1 MKKFTFLALLITFI
15 FHVSISFAQ
24 KKYSK
29 FFTLIEHAHQD
40 GNYEEALKH
49 SQQAITLIKKDL
61 DSLSESKDQSV
72 YLETLM
78 NLVHNRGV
86 ILLDIGNYE
95 EAIHH
100 IQQAIDIHKDIFNVE
115 NPDLATFLDN
125 LGVAKQNLGE
135 YSEAEKLYTK
145 SRDIRLKL
153 LGDRDVDYA
162 MSINHLASLLHE
174 MGDYE
179 KALNGYIKSINI
191 IKKRDG
197 KNNMY
202 FATFQSACASLYQEI
217 GCLDQAEI
225 MLKNS
230 LNIIKKEKSE
240 QHPEYGLA
248 LFSLATLYQAMHQ
261 PTKALPLLEESIA
274 IIAEKLGKKHLI
286 YANALHQLGK
296 AQQAIGNYS
305 KAESFYLEAL
315 RLRQSIVGTNHPD
328 YISSLVQLALY
339 YQLIKQYEKAESWYL
354 QHLKASVHQI
364 YAYFPFLSEK
374 QKEKFYAGIS
384 DNFEKFNAFAFQRST
399 QNPYLLS
406 EVFNYRLT
414 TKAILFQSANK
425 MRKQI
430 LDSGDKELI
439 ATYKKWT
446 KLKDKLAKIYK
457 PAKATRIKIFA
468 EDIIGLETEVEK
480 LEKQLY
486 EKSETF
492 KQFADK
498 QTVSWGSIKQKLQQ
512 GEALIEVIRFRYFD
526 IYKDKWTDSVNY
538 AGLIAL
544 PHEQTYPMV
553 SLITYGKDLENKHFK
568 AYRFAL
574 KEKQTDVDSY
584 QLFWT
589 PFKEKIGQVKKIFFA
604 PDGVYNQLNINVLLN
619 PETGN
624 YLIDETDVH
633 LLANAKEILEIE
645 PASSAVLQNTLPKAV
660 LIGRPK
666 YDSEHLQ
673 EKLSDLEGT
682 EKEVKHIAQ
691 LLNKEQWHTEVYL
704 GEKASESILK
714 QSDSPTVLHIASHGF
729 FAANSYE
736 DPMFSSGLMLT
747 SYRNDNQIDEDDGR
761 LTGYEAMNLSL
772 ETTDLVVL
780 SACETGVGNVKV
792 GEGVYGL
799 QRAFKIA
806 GAKNIIIS
814 LWLADDWAT
823 QSLMKEFYQLWL
835 AEGNRRQAFRLAQ
848 QKMKDK
854 YAHPYYWGAFVIW
867 GG

>member
-1 MKKFTFLALLITFI
+1 MKNFIVLAFFITFI
-15 FHVSISFAQ
+15 FHSPISFAQ
-24 KKYSK
+24 KKYNK

-40 GNYEEALKH
+40 GDYEEALKY

-61 DSLSESKDQSV
+61 DSLSESKDQAL

-78 NLVHNRGV
+78 NLVHNRGI

-145 SRDIRLKL
+145 SRDIRLKI
-153 LGDRDVDYA
+153 LGDRDIDYA
-162 MSINHLASLLHE
+162 MSINHLASLQHE

-179 KALNGYIKSINI
+179 KALNGYLKSINI
-191 IKKRDG
+191 IKNRDG
-197 KNNMY
+197 TKNMY
-202 FATFQSACASLYQEI
+202 FATFQSACASLYQET
-217 GCLDQAEI
+217 GCFDQAEI

-230 LNIIKKEKSE
+230 LGIIKNVKSPK
-240 QHPEYGLA
+240 HPEYGLA

-261 PTKALPLLEESIA
+261 PTKALPLLEESME
-274 IIAEKLGKKHLI
+274 IIAKKLGKKHLI
-286 YANALHQLGK
+286 YANGLHHLGK
-296 AQQAIGNYS
+296 AHQAIGNYS
-305 KAESFYLEAL
+305 RAESHYLEAL
-315 RLRQSIVGTNHPD
+315 QLRQSIVGNNHPD
-328 YISSLVQLALY
+328 YISSLVQLALF
-339 YQLIKQYEKAESWYL
+339 YQLTKQYEKAESWYL
-354 QHLKASVHQI
+354 QHLKASVNQI
-364 YAYFPFLSEK
+364 YTYFPFLTEK

-384 DNFEKFNAFAFQRST
+384 DNFEKFNGFAFHRST
-399 QNPYLLS
+399 QNPYLLN

-430 LDSGDKELI
+430 LESSDKELI
-439 ATYKKWT
+439 AIYKRWT

-468 EDIIGLETEVEK
+468 EDIIGLEAEVER
-480 LEKQLY
+480 LEKLLY

-492 KQFADK
+492 KQFTDK
-498 QTVSWGSIKQKLQQ
+498 QTVSWENVKQKLQQ

-526 IYKDKWTDSVNY
+526 IHKDKWTDSINY

-544 PHEQTYPMV
+544 PYEQTYPMV
-553 SLITYGKDLENKHFK
+553 SLITNGKDLENKYFK

-584 QLFWT
+584 LHFWT
-589 PFKEKIGQVKKIFFA
+589 PFKEKIGQAGKIFFA
-604 PDGVYNQLNINVLLN
+604 PDGVYNQLNLNVLLN

-624 YLIDETDVH
+624 YLIDEADIH
-633 LLANAKEILEIE
+633 LIANPKEILAVE
-645 PASSAVLQNTLPKAV
+645 PTMTVISQTTLPKAV

-666 YDSEHLQ
+666 YTTEHLQ

-682 EKEVKHIAQ
+682 EKEIKHIAQ
-691 LLNKEQWHTEVYL
+691 LLHKEQWHTEVYL
-704 GEKASESILK
+704 GEKASESVLK
-714 QSDSPTVLHIASHGF
+714 QSNSPTVLHIASHGF
-729 FAANSYE
+729 FSTNSYE

-747 SYRNDNQIDEDDGR
+747 SYRNDNQVEEDDGR

-772 ETTDLVVL
+772 EATDLVVL
-780 SACETGVGNVKV
+780 SACETGVGNIKV

-799 QRAFKIA
+799 QRAFKVA

-814 LWLADDWAT
+814 LWLADDWTT
-823 QSLMKEFYQLWL
+823 QSLMKEFYHLWL
-835 AEGNRRQAFRLAQ
+835 SEGNRRHAFRLAQ

-854 YAHPYYWGAFVIW
+854 YAHPYYWGAFVMW

>member
-1 MKKFTFLALLITFI
+1 MKRDFFLIFFIIFI

-29 FFTLIEHAHQD
+29 FFTLIDNAHQD
-40 GNYEEALKH
+40 GNYEEALTH
-49 SQQAITLIKKDL
+49 SQQAITLIKQDL
-61 DSLSESKDQSV
+61 DSLSKNKDQEV

-78 NLVHNRGV
+78 NLLHNRGV

-95 EAIHH
+95 GAIHH
-100 IQQAIDIHKDIFNVE
+100 IQQAIDIHKDIFNIE

-145 SRDIRLKL
+145 SRDIRLKF
-153 LGDRDVDYA
+153 LGDRDPDYA
-162 MSINHLASLLHE
+162 MSINHIASLLHE

-179 KALNGYIKSINI
+179 KALNAYLKSINI
-191 IKKRDG
+191 IKNRDG
-197 KNNMY
+197 TKNMY
-202 FATFQSACASLYQEI
+202 FATFQSACASLYQEM
-217 GCLDQAEI
+217 GCFDQAEI
-225 MLKNS
+225 MLKKS
-230 LNIIKKEKSE
+230 LGIIRKEKSE
-240 QHPEYGLA
+240 QHPEYGFA
-248 LFSLATLYQAMHQ
+248 LFSLAKLYQAMQQ
-261 PTKALPLLEESIA
+261 PIKALPLLEESIK
-274 IIAEKLGKKHLI
+274 IIEKKLGKNHLM
-286 YANALHQLGK
+286 YASALHYLGRVH
-296 AQQAIGNYS
+296 QTMGNYS
-305 KAESFYLEAL
+305 KAESLYLEAL
-315 RLRQSIVGTNHPD
+315 RLRQSIAGTNHPD
-328 YISSLVQLALY
+328 YVSSLIQLALC
-339 YQLIKQYEKAESWYL
+339 YQLTKQYEKAESWYL
-354 QHLKASVHQI
+354 QHLKASINQI
-364 YAYFPFLSEK
+364 YTYFPFLSEK
-374 QKEKFYAGIS
+374 QKEKFYAGIN
-384 DNFEKFNAFAFQRST
+384 DNFEKFNSFAFQRST
-399 QNPYLLS
+399 QNPYLLN

-439 ATYKKWT
+439 SIYKKWI
-446 KLKDKLAKIYK
+446 KYKDKLAKIYR
-457 PAKATRIKIFA
+457 PAKTTKIKIFA
-468 EDIIGLETEVEK
+468 EDVIGLENEVER

-492 KQFADK
+492 KQFANK
-498 QTVSWGSIKQKLQQ
+498 QTINWETVKQKLQQ

-538 AGLIAL
+538 AGLIAM
-544 PHEQTYPMV
+544 PNEQNYPIV
-553 SLITYGKDLENKHFK
+553 SLITNGKDLENKHFK
-568 AYRFAL
+568 TYRFAL

-584 QLFWT
+584 LHFWM
-589 PFKEKIGQVKKIFFA
+589 PFKEKIGQVEKIFFA
-604 PDGVYNQLNINVLLN
+604 PDGIYNQLNINVLLN
-619 PETGN
+619 PQTGK
-624 YLIDETDVH
+624 YLIEEADIH
-633 LLANAKEILEIE
+633 LLSNAKEILEIE
-645 PASSAVLQNTLPKAV
+645 LDSLTLSQNSLPKAV

-666 YDSEHLQ
+666 YASGHLQ

-682 EKEVKHIAQ
+682 EKEIKHIAQ
-691 LLNKEQWHTEVYL
+691 LLKKEQWHTEVYL

-714 QSDSPTVLHIASHGF
+714 QSANPKVLHIASHSF
-729 FAANSYE
+729 FSANSYE
-736 DPMFSSGLMLT
+736 DPMFSSGLILT
-747 SYRNDNQIDEDDGR
+747 SYRNDNQIEEDDGR

-772 ETTDLVVL
+772 EATDLVVL

-835 AEGNRRQAFRLAQ
+835 SLGNRRQAFRLAQ